1 MENNEKQAN
10 TGGEC
15 TLGGKEFPCKSF
27 QFQGILP
34 TGILNSGWKVGGNSH
49 SVENETREA

>member
-1 MENNEKQAN
+1 MENDEKQAN

-15 TLGGKEFPCKSF
+15 TLGGKEFPYKSF
-27 QFQGILP
+27 QFQGILL